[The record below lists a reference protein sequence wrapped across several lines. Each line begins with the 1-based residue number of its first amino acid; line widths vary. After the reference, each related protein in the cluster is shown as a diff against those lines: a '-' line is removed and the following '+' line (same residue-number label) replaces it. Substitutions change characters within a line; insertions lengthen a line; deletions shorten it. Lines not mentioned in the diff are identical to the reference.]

1 MQWINGDLTFL
12 LLEKA
17 LDVCALRHK
26 VIANN
31 IANVDTP
38 GFRGSRVIFE
48 EKLREALEGNPLST
62 DVEEIEPQV
71 IKDEES
77 IPREDLNNVDIER
90 EMVKLSENALKYNIY
105 AQILI
110 TKLGI
115 MRAAIQ
121 GK

>member
-1 MQWINGDLTFL
+1 MQWINDDLTFL

-62 DVEEIEPQV
+62 DVEEIEPQL
-71 IKDEES
+71 IKDEEPT
-77 IPREDLNNVDIER
+77 PREDLNNVDIER
-90 EMVKLSENALKYNIY
+90 EMVRLSENALKYNIY

>member
-48 EKLREALEGNPLST
+48 KKLREALEGNPLST
-62 DVEEIEPQV
+62 DVEEIEPQL
-71 IKDEES
+71 IKDEEPT
-77 IPREDLNNVDIER
+77 PREDLNNVDIER
-90 EMVKLSENALKYNIY
+90 EMVRLSENALKYNIY

>member
-71 IKDEES
+71 IKDEEPT
-77 IPREDLNNVDIER
+77 PREDLNNVDIER
-90 EMVKLSENALKYNIY
+90 EMVRLSENALRYNIY

>member
-71 IKDEES
+71 IKDEEPT
-77 IPREDLNNVDIER
+77 PREDLNNVDIER